1 MSAKFFG
8 YISILLVCCSQLA
21 NAGIPK
27 VLLGDWQGVF
37 QCGDSEFNFTLGLR
51 EQEDRLSGSLH
62 YKAINGERLGSSVT
76 AQLLGSAES
85 FGNTLSIE
93 VITNDLANRVWMR
106 MVYDEQKRR
115 LFGKFDFHGSQFCSY
130 AIAERIGTNNLLKE
144 FNKVSK
150 SLPKI
155 TQSKNLHKC
164 DRDTNKWLSQLAQI
178 NTNYSQDAKA
188 VALYLLQDENFKP
201 YFGKTVF
208 SLNDAKVSEL
218 GDQLTY
224 GCRNQIPK
232 NPQLRQV
239 SGTLKGYLQGSRT
252 NLWLEVQASDAT
264 NRWIEKIKQDMKQG
278 RQASEVDVA
287 WLRNHLAF
295 FQLPALASLK
305 TFDEELSAYR
315 TGQAHK
321 NQSNELDKL
330 MRLEPN
336 WANLLALTQVN
347 PDRSIDLE
355 VRRKMIDSV
364 RTHIAKHWQSAFKNF
379 FADQD
384 DTLETARDKLVPLSR
399 QPDTGSMMHYLPEG
413 AISFINNMILERRLK
428 LAENFAAHESKNYY
442 QAFPEPENY
451 VASIKRWG
459 QIERGLKE
467 KYQELL
473 RDPPFYEFNAQRH
486 AHYKSLLEKGQSALI
501 VEINKINSP
510 TELDAWFNQAF
521 PWDLIDE
528 ETRALSVSLRLNRL
542 ADISPFYG
550 AKNEEYFNAIFR
562 GDVNK
567 IKQFERQYLES
578 AININLLPGVVSVY
592 LLEYEKRRT
601 RACLRSDAISID
613 VTTTRS
619 GTETRDGMGI
629 LINQTPESTS
639 YSRHPVNKEFTSIV
653 PKIKLAAINPGGGYR
668 GFIGGQIEDL
678 HNSMRRV
685 MDTYPC
691 DSIQIK
697 TLERNFIKL
706 YEQML

>member
-1 MSAKFFG
+1 MK
-8 YISILLVCCSQLA
+8 LLFIGCWSTLLALICPLA

-51 EQEDRLSGSLH
+51 EQEERLSGNVH
-62 YKAINGERLGSSVT
+62 YKAVNGERLGVAVNS
-76 AQLLGSAES
+76 QLIGSGEG
-85 FGNTLSIE
+85 FGNSLSIE
-93 VITNDLANRVWMR
+93 TITNDISKRVWIR
-106 MVYDEQKRR
+106 MLYDEKKDR
-115 LFGKFDFHGSQFCSY
+115 LFGKIDFHGSEVCSY
-130 AIAERIGTNNLLKE
+130 AIAEKSGINKLKKE
-144 FNKVSK
+144 
-150 SLPKI
+150 L
-155 TQSKNLHKC
+155 SKN
-164 DRDTNKWLSQLAQI
+164 S
-178 NTNYSQDAKA
+178 KA
-188 VALYLLQDENFKP
+188 P
-201 YFGKTVF
+201 
-208 SLNDAKVSEL
+208 
-218 GDQLTY
+218 
-224 GCRNQIPK
+224 
-232 NPQLRQV
+232 
-239 SGTLKGYLQGSRT
+239 GYQWIDGQTTDSI
-252 NLWLEVQASDAT
+252 
-264 NRWIEKIKQDMKQG
+264 NRWMARIKQDIKQE

-295 FQLPALASLK
+295 FKLPEMASLK
-305 TFDEELSAYR
+305 ILDQELSVYR
-315 TGQAHK
+315 ISQAKK
-321 NQSNELDKL
+321 NQTNELDKL
-330 MRLEPN
+330 MKLEPN

-347 PDRSIDLE
+347 PDRNIDPD

-364 RTHIAKHWQSAFKNF
+364 RTHIAKHWQSAFKKF

-399 QPDTGSMMHYLPEG
+399 QTDTGSMMHYLPEG
-413 AISFINNMILERRLK
+413 AISVINNMILERRLK
-428 LAENFAAHESKNYY
+428 LAADFAAHESKNYY

-451 VASIKRWG
+451 VASIKRWE
-459 QIERGLKE
+459 QIERDLKQT
-467 KYQELL
+467 YQDLL

-528 ETRALSVSLRLNRL
+528 EARASRVNLRLNRL
-542 ADISPFYG
+542 AEIAPFYG
-550 AKNEEYFNAIFR
+550 ADKEEYFNAIFR
-562 GDVNK
+562 GDINQ
-567 IKQFERQYLES
+567 IKQFERQHLDS
-578 AININLLPGVVSVY
+578 TININLLPGVVSVY

-601 RACLRSDAISID
+601 RVCLRSDAIPID

-629 LINQTPESTS
+629 LINQTPEYTT
-639 YSRHPVNKEFTSIV
+639 YSRLRVNKEFTSIV
-653 PKIKLAAINPGGGYR
+653 PKIKLAAINPGGGHI

-706 YEQML
+706 YED